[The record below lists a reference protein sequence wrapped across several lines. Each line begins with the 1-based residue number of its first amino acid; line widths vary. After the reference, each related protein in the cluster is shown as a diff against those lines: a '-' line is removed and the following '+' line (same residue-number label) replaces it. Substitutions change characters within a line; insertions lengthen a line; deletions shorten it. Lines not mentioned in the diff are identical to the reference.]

1 MPSLE
6 SVEIRKILDS
16 RGDPTIEVD
25 VECDGARGR
34 AAAPS
39 GASTGT
45 HEVKAFPDGGVDTAI
60 ARFREDIEPR
70 ILGLDVPA
78 QKEVDRLL
86 QEIDGTPNFSRIGG
100 NVAVAVS
107 LAVAKAAADSL
118 GLPLYRYV
126 GGAFA
131 HHLPHPMGNI
141 IGGGRHAIGGTTIQE
156 FLAVAQGPTVAASVF
171 ANARVHRVVRD
182 QLRVLLPSGPLGR
195 GDEGAWVAPID
206 DEAALTVLAE
216 ACRVVSHEV
225 GFEVSPALDLAASEF
240 FRNGEYRYRD
250 RSLSPNEQVEFVAG
264 LVEGHG

>member
-6 SVEIRKILDS
+6 SVEIRKVLDS
-16 RGDPTIEVD
+16 RGDPTIEVGG
-25 VECDGARGR
+25 VCEGARGR

-70 ILGLDVPA
+70 ILGLDVTA

-86 QEIDGTPNFSRIGG
+86 QQIDGTPDFSRIGG

-118 GLPLYRYV
+118 HLPLFRYV

-131 HHLPHPMGNI
+131 HRLPHPMGNV
-141 IGGGRHAIGGTTIQE
+141 IGGGGPPHGGGAE
-156 FLAVAQGPTVAASVF
+156 PRVYWGVARP
-171 ANARVHRVVRD
+171 
-182 QLRVLLPSGPLGR
+182 PPP
-195 GDEGAWVAPID
+195 AP
-206 DEAALTVLAE
+206 
-216 ACRVVSHEV
+216 
-225 GFEVSPALDLAASEF
+225 
-240 FRNGEYRYRD
+240 
-250 RSLSPNEQVEFVAG
+250 
-264 LVEGHG
+264 

>member
-25 VECDGARGR
+25 VVCEGARGR

-70 ILGLDVPA
+70 ILGLDVTA

-100 NVAVAVS
+100 DGALAGS
-107 LAVAKAAADSL
+107 LA
-118 GLPLYRYV
+118 
-126 GGAFA
+126 GAEA
-131 HHLPHPMGNI
+131 GRGSPRRPPDP
-141 IGGGRHAIGGTTIQE
+141 GGGRGCAR
-156 FLAVAQGPTVAASVF
+156 APPPAA
-171 ANARVHRVVRD
+171 A
-182 QLRVLLPSGPLGR
+182 
-195 GDEGAWVAPID
+195 
-206 DEAALTVLAE
+206 
-216 ACRVVSHEV
+216 
-225 GFEVSPALDLAASEF
+225 
-240 FRNGEYRYRD
+240 
-250 RSLSPNEQVEFVAG
+250 
-264 LVEGHG
+264 

>member
-25 VECDGARGR
+25 VVCEGARGR

-70 ILGLDVPA
+70 ILGLDVTA

-100 NVAVAVS
+100 NVAVAGS
-107 LAVAKAAADSL
+107 LAGPKAAAGSL
-118 GLPLYRYV
+118 GPPPYRYA
-126 GGAFA
+126 GGGVA
-131 HHLPHPMGNI
+131 HHLPHPIGDTNR
-141 IGGGRHAIGGTTIQE
+141 GGGPRARGGAT
-156 FLAVAQGPTVAASVF
+156 
-171 ANARVHRVVRD
+171 H
-182 QLRVLLPSGPLGR
+182 
-195 GDEGAWVAPID
+195 
-206 DEAALTVLAE
+206 
-216 ACRVVSHEV
+216 
-225 GFEVSPALDLAASEF
+225 
-240 FRNGEYRYRD
+240 
-250 RSLSPNEQVEFVAG
+250 
-264 LVEGHG
+264 

>member
-25 VECDGARGR
+25 VLCEGARGR

-70 ILGLDVPA
+70 ILGLDVTA

-100 NVAVAVS
+100 DVAVAGS
-107 LAVAKAAADSL
+107 PP
-118 GLPLYRYV
+118 G
-126 GGAFA
+126 
-131 HHLPHPMGNI
+131 
-141 IGGGRHAIGGTTIQE
+141 
-156 FLAVAQGPTVAASVF
+156 
-171 ANARVHRVVRD
+171 
-182 QLRVLLPSGPLGR
+182 
-195 GDEGAWVAPID
+195 
-206 DEAALTVLAE
+206 AE
-216 ACRVVSHEV
+216 AT
-225 GFEVSPALDLAASEF
+225 ATAAVPPM
-240 FRNGEYRYRD
+240 RGKKIGRAH
-250 RSLSPNEQVEFVAG
+250 V
-264 LVEGHG
+264 

>member
-6 SVEIRKILDS
+6 AVEIRKILDS

-25 VECDGARGR
+25 VLCEGARGR

-45 HEVKAFPDGGVDTAI
+45 HEVKAFPEGGVDTAI

-70 ILGLDVPA
+70 IIGLDVTA

-86 QEIDGTPNFSRIGG
+86 QQIDGTPNFSRIGG

-141 IGGGRHAIGGTTIQE
+141 IGGGPHAIGGTTIQE
-156 FLAVAQGPTVAASVF
+156 FLAGARGPPGAGSPVPAARGR
-171 ANARVHRVVRD
+171 RVGPGVIPRPR
-182 QLRVLLPSGPLGR
+182 PSSPLGR
-195 GDEGAWVAPID
+195 GDEGAWVAPIA
-206 DEAALTVLAE
+206 DEDALVVLSE
-216 ACRVVSHEV
+216 AW
-225 GFEVSPALDLAASEF
+225 
-240 FRNGEYRYRD
+240 
-250 RSLSPNEQVEFVAG
+250 
-264 LVEGHG
+264 

>member
-25 VECDGARGR
+25 VECEGGRGR

-45 HEVKAFPDGGVDTAI
+45 HEVRAFPDGGVDTAI
-60 ARFREDIEPR
+60 ARFHEDIEPR
-70 ILGLDVPA
+70 IIGLDVTA
-78 QKEVDRLL
+78 QTEVDRLL
-86 QEIDGTPNFSRIGG
+86 KEIDGTANFSRIGG

-131 HHLPHPMGNI
+131 HQLPHPMGNI
-141 IGGGRHAIGGTTIQE
+141 IGGGGHAIGGATIPE
-156 FLAVAQGPTVAASVF
+156 FLAGAGGPPRGAAPFSEP
-171 ANARVHRVVRD
+171 RGHPGGPG
-182 QLRVLLPSGPLGR
+182 LLPHPQPP
-195 GDEGAWVAPID
+195 AP
-206 DEAALTVLAE
+206 
-216 ACRVVSHEV
+216 
-225 GFEVSPALDLAASEF
+225 
-240 FRNGEYRYRD
+240 
-250 RSLSPNEQVEFVAG
+250 
-264 LVEGHG
+264 